1 MPGRTSPQ
9 PVGRLAHNAAV
20 QPSYRQPAETFA
32 ADGLS
37 KRYGGVVALR
47 GVTATFRAGEIVGLV
62 GKNGAGKSTLIK
74 IMGGAIHPDQG
85 RILVDGEPVRVRSPH
100 DALALGIAVVHQELA
115 LVPGLSVAENVWMGL
130 GFPRAAGLLVAR
142 SSLRARTA
150 ELLDRIGLQVP
161 ADVAAGS
168 LGIAAQRLVMI
179 ARGLAAQA
187 RLLILD
193 EPSAS
198 FTDEEIGMLHQV
210 VRSLAADG
218 VGTVYVSHRVTEIL
232 ALTQRVVVMRDG
244 GVVDEE
250 ATSTLDRQALV
261 AMISG
266 GEEEELLAEVGAVTP
281 AAPDPHA
288 AGSAA
293 GRHAVIA
300 APSDASAN
308 GSGAPPGRLPAD
320 RGQEVLR
327 VEHLAGG
334 RDSRVVDAT
343 LSVHAGEILGIAGLV
358 GSGRTELVR
367 MVFGCEQP
375 WQGSIVLRGRQVRI
389 ASPRAA
395 VRRGIAL
402 VPEDRRNE
410 GALLSF
416 SVGYNLTLPSL
427 SSFRR
432 WPWFGWPAR
441 GRERRAAE
449 AMMAE
454 LGVVA
459 SGPEATVDTLSGGNQ
474 QKIVVGKWLLRDAEV
489 FIFDEPSI
497 GIDVHA
503 KAEMFRRIAM
513 LAAAGKAVIVISSE
527 FEELEDHCHRVVV
540 MREGRTVGELSG
552 EDISEAGML
561 ALCYGDEDPVHRRAG

>member
-1 MPGRTSPQ
+1 MASGTPAPPAGRPAHAGAGS
-9 PVGRLAHNAAV
+9 GRPSAQSFAV
-20 QPSYRQPAETFA
+20 E
-32 ADGLS
+32 DLG

-47 GVTATFRAGEIVGLV
+47 GVTTAFRAGEIVGLV

-74 IMGGAIHPDQG
+74 IMGGATDPDRG
-85 RILVDGEPVRVRSPH
+85 VIRVDGEPVRLRSPH

-115 LVPGLSVAENVWMGL
+115 LIPGLTVAENVWLGL
-130 GFPRAAGLLVAR
+130 GYPRTAGPLVAR
-142 SSLRARTA
+142 SPLRSRTA
-150 ELLDRIGLQVP
+150 EILDRIGLRVP
-161 ADVAAGS
+161 TDVAAGS

-198 FTDEEIGMLHQV
+198 FTDEEIGTLHRV

-218 VGTVYVSHRVTEIL
+218 VGTVYVSHRVAEVL
-232 ALTQRVVVMRDG
+232 ALTERVVVMRDG
-244 GVVDEE
+244 AVVDEE
-250 ATSTLDRQALV
+250 ATSALDRQALV

-266 GEEEELLAEVGAVTP
+266 GAEEELLAEVDGVPPP
-281 AAPDPHA
+281 AASQHA
-288 AGSAA
+288 APVPPTAA
-293 GRHAVIA
+293 A
-300 APSDASAN
+300 APRPAAVN
-308 GSGAPPGRLPAD
+308 GTGPGPDGGEA
-320 RGQEVLR
+320 VLR

-334 RDSRVVDAT
+334 RDNRVVDAS
-343 LSVHAGEILGIAGLV
+343 LAVHSGEILGIAGLV

-375 WQGSIVLRGRQVRI
+375 RQGSIVLHGRPVHI
-389 ASPRAA
+389 GSPQSA

-416 SVGYNLTLPSL
+416 SVGYNMTLPSL

-432 WPWFGWPAR
+432 WSWLHWPVR
-441 GRERRAAE
+441 GRERRATVG
-449 AMMAE
+449 MMAE

-459 SGPEATVDTLSGGNQ
+459 SGPETAVETLSGGNQ
-474 QKIVVGKWLLRDAEV
+474 QKVVVGKWLLRDADV
-489 FIFDEPSI
+489 FIFDEPST

-513 LAAAGKAVIVISSE
+513 LATAGKAVIVISSE
-527 FEELEDHCHRVVV
+527 FEELEDHCHRVVI
-540 MREGRTVGELSG
+540 MREGCTVGELAG
-552 EDISEAGML
+552 EEVSEAAMV
-561 ALCYGDEDPVHRRAG
+561 ALCYGDEGPDHRRAG

>member
-1 MPGRTSPQ
+1 MADGTSASA
-9 PVGRLAHNAAV
+9 VRRAHHGQAG
-20 QPSYRQPAETFA
+20 QRQPTETVA

-37 KRYGGVVALR
+37 KRYGGVNALR
-47 GVTATFRAGEIVGLV
+47 DVSATFRSGQIVGLV

-74 IMGGAIHPDQG
+74 ILGGATHPDRGQ
-85 RILVDGEPVRVRSPH
+85 ILVDGEPVRVRSPH

-115 LVPGLSVAENVWMGL
+115 LVPGLSVAENVWLGL
-130 GFPRAAGLLVAR
+130 GYPRVAGLLVAR
-142 SSLRARTA
+142 SSLRQRTA
-150 ELLDRIGLQVP
+150 EILDRVGLRVP
-161 ADVAAGS
+161 ADAPAGS

-210 VRSLAADG
+210 VRGLAADG
-218 VGTVYVSHRVTEIL
+218 VGTVYVSHRVAEIL
-232 ALTQRVVVMRDG
+232 ALTERVIVMRDG
-244 GVVDEE
+244 TVVDEQ
-250 ATSTLDRQALV
+250 ATSSLDRQTLV
-261 AMISG
+261 GMISG
-266 GEEEELLAEVGAVTP
+266 GAEEELLAEVGMQEPTV
-281 AAPDPHA
+281 PDRSDTREVP
-288 AGSAA
+288 
-293 GRHAVIA
+293 GRGAA
-300 APSDASAN
+300 APSGEFSAN
-308 GSGAPPGRLPAD
+308 GLAAHPGPPRAD
-320 RGQEVLR
+320 RGGEVLR
-327 VEHLAGG
+327 VEHLTGG
-334 RDSRVVDAT
+334 RDNRVVDAS
-343 LSVHAGEILGIAGLV
+343 LVVHEGEILGIAGLV

-367 MVFGCEQP
+367 MLFGCEQP
-375 WQGSIVLRGRQVRI
+375 RGGSIVLRGRKVHI
-389 ASPRAA
+389 GSPRAA

-427 SSFRR
+427 GSFRR
-432 WPWFGWPAR
+432 LPWLAWPAR
-441 GRERRAAE
+441 GRERCAAE

-459 SGPEATVDTLSGGNQ
+459 SGPETAVDTLSGGNQ
-474 QKIVVGKWLLRDAEV
+474 QKVVVGKWLLRDADI

-513 LAAAGKAVIVISSE
+513 LAASGKAVIVISSE
-527 FEELEDHCHRVVV
+527 FEELEEHCHRVVV
-540 MREGRTVGELSG
+540 MREGRTVGELADG
-552 EDISEAGML
+552 EVSEPGML
-561 ALCYGDEDPVHRRAG
+561 ALCYGDDDPRHRRAG